1 MGKRKIQSGGR
12 CARERQWQDTMKTAA
27 KKGVTSPV
35 KWRPCIGENGGRAE
49 EKGLPKKGEKSG
61 GSGTDTETET
71 EGLSLLPHNL
81 ISAGQRP
88 FAFQYPIR
96 VKRWSAGGKTR
107 TILEG
112 APFVLFFPTRLW
124 PAEGIRFLSRT
135 QSFWLAC
142 SLHKLNWITQ
152 IIIPADLLVILRKD
166 PILQP
171 RSCTAFLHWAF
182 YFTFSSNGN
191 IVCKVCKVFPSPIH

>member
-1 MGKRKIQSGGR
+1 LRG
-12 CARERQWQDTMKTAA
+12 E
-27 KKGVTSPV
+27 V
-35 KWRPCIGENGGRAE
+35 ENGGRAE
-49 EKGLPKKGEKSG
+49 EKRLPKKGGKSG

-112 APFVLFFPTRLW
+112 APFVLFFPLACDQQKESDFFLAHKVFGW
-124 PAEGIRFLSRT
+124 PAR
-135 QSFWLAC
+135 
-142 SLHKLNWITQ
+142 
-152 IIIPADLLVILRKD
+152 
-166 PILQP
+166 
-171 RSCTAFLHWAF
+171 CT
-182 YFTFSSNGN
+182 N
-191 IVCKVCKVFPSPIH
+191 